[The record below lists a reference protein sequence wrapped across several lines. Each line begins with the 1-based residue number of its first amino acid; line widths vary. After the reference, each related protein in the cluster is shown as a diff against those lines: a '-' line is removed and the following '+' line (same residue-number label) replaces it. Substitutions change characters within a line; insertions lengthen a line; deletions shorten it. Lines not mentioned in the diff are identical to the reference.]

1 MNNRVLK
8 RPMFRMGGSSN
19 EGITSGLDRV
29 GYAEGPSKEGINE
42 DVTSAALKVMMQGQF
57 PNMSDS
63 QANAMITQSQALKGN
78 ELAQE
83 RMLGM
88 DYNIDATKAM
98 MENLPEYMKKQEP
111 KEMPDND
118 FSRFMINF
126 GLNLGTTSPRG
137 NLLTTAL
144 AAAQGPT
151 KEYFERQD
159 ARDLMER
166 QDEQNERERQ
176 SDLFKT
182 MLSSNVNL
190 SKAKYDA
197 ITAKDKD
204 PEIIE
209 VFSKSANDGR
219 GGTIFVT
226 LEDLIKDMQTTKD
239 FIPTPKTE
247 SGDTPA
253 KIKVAND
260 VVQTTSDIIAKKA
273 AIAKAKA
280 DPNFT
285 GDLKQLETDL
295 QLLQTRISTL
305 TKTDPIALAI
315 LNDPIEVQRILRAIK
330 AQLMK
335 ENPTKYQGEEDIQL
349 LQDAKTEFEAFF
361 GLQQMAEGG
370 RAGYQMGGGANM
382 GQMPEDQ
389 NAPKIDFDTLRAR
402 LPKEITDD
410 IVRLIAASPE
420 AFEDFAVIQT
430 QQDVDLFNQKY
441 NVELVLPAEA

>member
-8 RPMFRMGGSSN
+8 RPMFKMGGSSN

-29 GYAEGPSKEGINE
+29 GYADGPTKEGIKE
-42 DVTSAALKVMMQGQF
+42 DVTSAALKVMMQGKF
-57 PNMSDS
+57 PNMSES
-63 QANAMITQSQALKGN
+63 QLNTMITNSQALKGN

-88 DYNIDATKAM
+88 DYNIDATNAM
-98 MENLPEYMKKQEP
+98 LEKLPEYMKKQEP
-111 KEMPDND
+111 KEMPNND

-126 GLNLGTTSPRG
+126 GLNLGPQEPRG
-137 NLLTTAL
+137 NILTTAL

-226 LEDLIKDMQTTKD
+226 LDDLIKDMQTTKD
-239 FIPTPKTE
+239 FIPTPKID

-273 AIAKAKA
+273 QIEKAKN

-335 ENPTKYQGEEDIQL
+335 ENPTKYQGEEDINL

-370 RAGYQMGGGANM
+370 RAGYQMGGGADM

-389 NAPKIDFDTLRAR
+389 DAPKIDFDTLRAR

>member
-29 GYAEGPSKEGINE
+29 GYKEGTPKE

-98 MENLPEYMKKQEP
+98 LENLPEYMKKQEP

-166 QDEQNERERQ
+166 QDEQYQRQQQ

-219 GGTIFVT
+219 GGKIFVT

-239 FIPTPKTE
+239 FIPTPKSQE
-247 SGDTPA
+247 GNTPA

-273 AIAKAKA
+273 QIEKAKN

-315 LNDPIEVQRILRAIK
+315 LNDPVEVQRILRAIK

-335 ENPTKYQGEEDIQL
+335 ENPTKYQGEEDINL

-370 RAGYQMGGGANM
+370 RAGYQMGGGADM

>member
-1 MNNRVLK
+1 
-8 RPMFRMGGSSN
+8 MGGSSN

-29 GYAEGPSKEGINE
+29 GYAEGPTKEGIKE

-88 DYNIDATKAM
+88 NYNIDATKAM

-126 GLNLGTTSPRG
+126 GLNLGTTPPRG

-166 QDEQNERERQ
+166 QDEANERERQ

-273 AIAKAKA
+273 EIEKAKNN
-280 DPNFT
+280 PQFT

-335 ENPTKYQGEEDIQL
+335 ENPTKYQSEEDINL

-370 RAGYQMGGGANM
+370 RAGYQMGGGADM

-389 NAPKIDFDTLRAR
+389 NTPKIDFDTLRAR

>member
-29 GYAEGPSKEGINE
+29 GYKDGSE
-42 DVTSAALKVMMQGQF
+42 DVTSEALKIMMQGQF
-57 PNMSDS
+57 PNMSDA
-63 QANAMITQSQALKGN
+63 QLNTMITNSQALKGN

-98 MENLPEYMKKQEP
+98 IENLPEYMKKQEP

-126 GLNLGTTSPRG
+126 GLNLGTTPPRG

-260 VVQTTSDIIAKKA
+260 VVNTTSDIIAKKA
-273 AIAKAKA
+273 QIEKAKN

-335 ENPTKYQGEEDIQL
+335 ENPTKYQGEEDINL

-370 RAGYQMGGGANM
+370 RAGYQMGGGADM

>member
-29 GYAEGPSKEGINE
+29 GYKEGTPKE
-42 DVTSAALKVMMQGQF
+42 DVTSAALKVMMEGQF
-57 PNMSDS
+57 PNMSES
-63 QANAMITQSQALKGN
+63 QLNTMITNSQALKGN
-78 ELAQE
+78 TMAQE

-260 VVQTTSDIIAKKA
+260 VVSTTSDIIAKKA
-273 AIAKAKA
+273 QIEKAKN

-335 ENPTKYQGEEDIQL
+335 ENPTKYQGEEDINL

-370 RAGYQMGGGANM
+370 RAGYQMGGGADM

>member
-8 RPMFRMGGSSN
+8 RPMFKMGGSSN

-29 GYAEGPSKEGINE
+29 GYAEGPTKEGIKE
-42 DVTSAALKVMMQGQF
+42 DVTSAALKVMMQGKF

-78 ELAQE
+78 KLAQE

-111 KEMPDND
+111 KEMPNND

-126 GLNLGTTSPRG
+126 GLNLGTTPPRG

-159 ARDLMER
+159 AKDLMER

-260 VVQTTSDIIAKKA
+260 VVKTTSDIIAKKA
-273 AIAKAKA
+273 QIEKAKN

-335 ENPTKYQGEEDIQL
+335 ENPTKYQGEEDINL

-370 RAGYQMGGGANM
+370 RAGYQMGGGADM
-382 GQMPEDQ
+382 DQMPEDQ

>member
-1 MNNRVLK
+1 
-8 RPMFRMGGSSN
+8 
-19 EGITSGLDRV
+19 
-29 GYAEGPSKEGINE
+29 
-42 DVTSAALKVMMQGQF
+42 
-57 PNMSDS
+57 
-63 QANAMITQSQALKGN
+63 
-78 ELAQE
+78 
-83 RMLGM
+83 
-88 DYNIDATKAM
+88 
-98 MENLPEYMKKQEP
+98 
-111 KEMPDND
+111 
-118 FSRFMINF
+118 
-126 GLNLGTTSPRG
+126 
-137 NLLTTAL
+137 
-144 AAAQGPT
+144 
-151 KEYFERQD
+151 
-159 ARDLMER
+159 MER

-219 GGTIFVT
+219 GGTVFVT

-273 AIAKAKA
+273 QIEKAKN
-280 DPNFT
+280 DPQFT

-335 ENPTKYQGEEDIQL
+335 ENPTKYQGEEDINL

-370 RAGYQMGGGANM
+370 RAGYQMGGGADM
-382 GQMPEDQ
+382 DQMPEDQ

>member
-8 RPMFRMGGSSN
+8 RPMFKMGGSSN
-19 EGITSGLDRV
+19 EGITSGLNRV
-29 GYAEGPSKEGINE
+29 GYKEGTPKE

-57 PNMSDS
+57 PNMSDA
-63 QANAMITQSQALKGN
+63 QLNTMITNSQALKGN

-98 MENLPEYMKKQEP
+98 IENLPEYMKKQEP

-151 KEYFERQD
+151 QEYFKRQD

-260 VVQTTSDIIAKKA
+260 VVNTTSDIIAKKA
-273 AIAKAKA
+273 QIEKAKN

-295 QLLQTRISTL
+295 QLLKTRISTL

-335 ENPTKYQGEEDIQL
+335 ENPTKYQGEEDINL

-370 RAGYQMGGGANM
+370 RAGYQMGGGADM
-382 GQMPEDQ
+382 SQMPEDQ

>member
-8 RPMFRMGGSSN
+8 RPMFKMGGSSN

-29 GYAEGPSKEGINE
+29 GYKEGTPKE

-57 PNMSDS
+57 PNMTDS

-98 MENLPEYMKKQEP
+98 LENLPEYMKKQEP

-126 GLNLGTTSPRG
+126 GLNLGTATPRG

-166 QDEQNERERQ
+166 QDEANERERQ

-197 ITAKDKD
+197 LTAKDKD

-247 SGDTPA
+247 SGDMPA

-260 VVQTTSDIIAKKA
+260 VVNTTSDIIAKKA
-273 AIAKAKA
+273 EIEKAKNN
-280 DPNFT
+280 PNFT

-335 ENPTKYQGEEDIQL
+335 ENPTKYQGEEDINL

-370 RAGYQMGGGANM
+370 RAGYQMGGGADM
-382 GQMPEDQ
+382 SQTPEDQ